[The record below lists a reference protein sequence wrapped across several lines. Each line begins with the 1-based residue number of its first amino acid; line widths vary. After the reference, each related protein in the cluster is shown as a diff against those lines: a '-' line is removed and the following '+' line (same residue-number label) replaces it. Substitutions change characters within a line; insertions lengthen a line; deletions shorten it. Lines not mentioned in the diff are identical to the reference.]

1 MDSENMM
8 YFFGW
13 SKVYQYNGTAKKPIY
28 TKQQLSRMG
37 MKPIDINKYEVHKVV
52 VFGSGS
58 GRYRPFRFY
67 TMDNVQ
73 RKRTNTKKAT
83 N

>member
-1 MDSENMM
+1 MSYATM

-13 SKVYQYNGTAKKPIY
+13 SKVYQYNGTAKKPIF

-37 MKPIDINKYEVHKVV
+37 LKPIDPDKYEVHKVV
-52 VFGSGS
+52 TFGSGS
-58 GRYRPFRFY
+58 GKYKPFNFY

-73 RKRTNTKKAT
+73 PKRIKTKT
-83 N
+83 VIN

>member
-1 MDSENMM
+1 M

-13 SKVYQYNGTAKKPIY
+13 SKVYQYNGTAKKPIF

-37 MKPIDINKYEVHKVV
+37 LKPIDPDKYEVHKVV
-52 VFGSGS
+52 TFGSGS
-58 GRYRPFRFY
+58 GRYKPFHFY

-73 RKRTNTKKAT
+73 CKRANTNNA
-83 N
+83 NN

>member
-1 MDSENMM
+1 MSYETM

-37 MKPIDINKYEVHKVV
+37 LKPIDPEKYEVHEVV
-52 VFGSGS
+52 TFGSGS
-58 GRYRPFRFY
+58 GKYKPFHFY

-73 RKRTNTKKAT
+73 FKRTYGNTV
-83 N
+83 NH

>member
-1 MDSENMM
+1 M
-8 YFFGW
+8 YISNERMSFFGW

-37 MKPIDINKYEVHKVV
+37 LKPIDPDKYEIHDVV
-52 VFGSGS
+52 TFGSGS
-58 GRYRPFRFY
+58 GRYKPFHFY

-73 RKRTNTKKAT
+73 PKRGYTRN
-83 N
+83 NI